1 MPESQTPPQL
11 RLRPVLLVLVCAVVL
26 LTLTQRTGWLS
37 RPYAWVH
44 DGLYAPLRTAL
55 HARCNGRGTA
65 GKSSRRSR
73 TNTRCSCNSSRR
85 IRNCARRCSCSVI
98 FRRRT
103 AACAC

>member
-44 DGLYAPLRTAL
+44 DGVYAPVRTAL
-55 HARCNGRGTA
+55 HAHGFRALHFTQHILLICNA
-65 GKSSRRSR
+65 
-73 TNTRCSCNSSRR
+73 
-85 IRNCARRCSCSVI
+85 
-98 FRRRT
+98 FL
-103 AACAC
+103 